1 MYLNYSSGIV
11 DEGTKYE
18 IEKQKFK
25 DRQEFATMIKGFG
38 GIFWRT
44 KNLDVIKKWYSDVLN
59 VEIEDW
65 NGTMI
70 KPQLGNET
78 IFSFFT
84 EDDSYFP
91 TEQQVMLNFQ
101 VHDLNE
107 TIKHLEQIGVPL
119 AKEKEISEF
128 GKFIW
133 IEDPD
138 GRLVELWEK

>member
-1 MYLNYSSGIV
+1 
-11 DEGTKYE
+11 
-18 IEKQKFK
+18 
-25 DRQEFATMIKGFG
+25 MIKGVG

-44 KNLDVIKKWYSDVLN
+44 KNLEVVKKWYSDVLKI
-59 VEIEDW
+59 EIENW

-84 EDDSYFP
+84 ENDRYFP

-101 VHDLNE
+101 VDNLDE
-107 TIKHLEQIGVPL
+107 MIKHLEDIGVPL
-119 AKEKEISEF
+119 AKKKETSEF
-128 GKFIW
+128 GTFIW

>member
-1 MYLNYSSGIV
+1 
-11 DEGTKYE
+11 
-18 IEKQKFK
+18 
-25 DRQEFATMIKGFG
+25 MIKGFG

-44 KNLDVIKKWYSDVLN
+44 KNLEATKKWYSEVLKIDLEN
-59 VEIEDW
+59 W

-70 KPQLGNET
+70 KPESGNET

-101 VHDLNE
+101 VHSLDE
-107 TIKHLEQIGVPL
+107 IIHHLEQIGVPL
-119 AKEKEISEF
+119 EKDKEVSEY
-128 GKFIW
+128 GKFTW
-133 IEDPD
+133 IKDPD